1 MNDNNKKQLK
11 KTGRRPKEDPA
22 TIRYTISFNEQEHAR
37 FLALFDKSGMQ
48 VKAHF
53 ITSCIFDKTIK
64 TIQIDKGTVDFYMR
78 LTSFHSQFR
87 SIGVNYNQIVKL
99 LYKNFSEKKAAAF
112 LYKLEKQTAEM
123 AMLCQK
129 IIQLTEKFEEEYY
142 TAVDNCLGSQVDTMI
157 ERGYD
162 SVDIIEREKHE
173 KYLSEYAD
181 MLGYLCEKRNIKL
194 WGDK

>member
-1 MNDNNKKQLK
+1 MNENNRKQLK

-22 TIRYTISFNEQEHAR
+22 KIRYTISFNEEEHSR
-37 FLALFDKSGMQ
+37 FLSLFDQSGML

-53 ITSCIFDKTIK
+53 ITSCIFEKTIK

-87 SIGVNYNQIVKL
+87 SVGVNYNQVVKL

-129 IIQLTEKFEEEYY
+129 IIHITEEFEE
-142 TAVDNCLGSQVDTMI
+142 
-157 ERGYD
+157 
-162 SVDIIEREKHE
+162 
-173 KYLSEYAD
+173 
-181 MLGYLCEKRNIKL
+181 NI
-194 WGDK
+194 